1 MKPELFWISGPWHGK
16 LAIAS
21 RPRGGDWLQD
31 EAVAWR
37 RAGLDVVVSL
47 LEDEEAAQLE
57 LAHEAE
63 AAHREGIEFIRFP
76 IKDRGVPDSSDATR
90 ALLHRIVEALNA
102 GKHVVVHCRQGIG
115 RSGLIAAGALMTS
128 GVGTEEAIKAVS
140 IARGG
145 PIPETSAQLEW
156 LQHLP
161 TLTAAMRK
169 GPSNRDGPR

>member
-1 MKPELFWISGPWHGK
+1 MKPELFWISGPWRGK

-57 LAHEAE
+57 LAREAE
-63 AAHREGIEFIRFP
+63 AARREGIDFIRFP
-76 IKDRGVPDSSDATR
+76 IADRGVPDSTAATL
-90 ALLHRIVEALNA
+90 ALLHRTVEALNA
-102 GKHVVVHCRQGIG
+102 GKHVAVHCRQGIG
-115 RSGLIAAGALMTS
+115 RSGLIAVGALITS
-128 GVGTEEAIKAVS
+128 GFGTEEAINAVS
-140 IARGG
+140 LARGVL
-145 PIPETSAQLEW
+145 IPETQAQHEW

-161 TLTAAMRK
+161 AEHPAEK
-169 GPSNRDGPR
+169 FSD